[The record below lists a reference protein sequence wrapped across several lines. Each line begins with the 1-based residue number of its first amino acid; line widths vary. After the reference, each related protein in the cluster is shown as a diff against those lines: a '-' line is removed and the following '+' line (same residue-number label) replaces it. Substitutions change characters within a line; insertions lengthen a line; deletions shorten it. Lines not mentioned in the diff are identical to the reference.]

1 MDDQLYREMHD
12 VESQHWWFRARR
24 EILTNLIARSL
35 PQGTILDV
43 GCGTGFFLELLQSD
57 YASQYE
63 SWGLD
68 ISAIA
73 LQFCHDKGLQKV
85 EQGEIDRNTLPT
97 NYFDLIMF
105 LDIIEHLDRD
115 LAALQRAKQY
125 LKSQGQILI
134 TVPAYQF
141 LWSAHDEIHN
151 HKRRY
156 TQSQIEELLQ
166 QAGYEISFI
175 SYFNTFLFPLI
186 FLARII
192 GKLLRR
198 HHASDVSLPSAL
210 VNQCLYQIFSWERN
224 LVPSISFPF
233 GVSIVCLARKL
244 ETHD

>member
-1 MDDQLYREMHD
+1 MDNQLYREMQH
-12 VESQHWWFRARR
+12 VEHQHWWFRARR

-35 PQGTILDV
+35 PQGAILDV
-43 GCGTGFFLELLQSD
+43 GCGTGFVLELLQSQ

-73 LQFCHDKGLQKV
+73 LQFCHDKGLKKV
-85 EQGEIDRNTLPT
+85 EQGEIDRNTLPA

-105 LDIIEHLDRD
+105 LDIIEHLDHD
-115 LAALQRAKQY
+115 LETLKRARQY

-156 TQSQIEELLQ
+156 TKSQIGKLLQ

-186 FLARII
+186 FLARSM
-192 GKLLRR
+192 GKLSRR

-210 VNQCLYQIFSWERN
+210 VNQSLYQIFSWEKN
-224 LVPSISFPF
+224 LIPSISFPF
-233 GVSIVCLARKL
+233 GVSILCLARKL
-244 ETHD
+244 EIHD